1 MSRMFKQVISILL
14 AAGLLIPSGWFAP
27 VAKAAAQD
35 IPVILYHR
43 IVDTATD
50 QWTHTSVDKFRST
63 MKYLH
68 DNGYTTLT
76 ADQYVNIKAGVTTPP
91 AKPILLTFD
100 DGTPDFVTNALPILN
115 QYGMN
120 AVAFIVTGWIGGT
133 YSMSLA
139 ELQDL
144 AANHPNISIQNHTVN
159 HANNTWNIMTQVAAS
174 AELAQANTY
183 LKGITNKD
191 PVLLA
196 YPYGHFNSDVQAA
209 AAANGIK
216 YSFKVGYPDQSD
228 HAMGRYYVQ
237 MGTTLSEIAN
247 WIGGPAPDTT
257 VPSDTVTVYHESF
270 ASGKGVATQAGG
282 ASLTPVTGKIFA
294 GNADGAALYV
304 SNRANNWDA
313 TDFKFSDM
321 GLENGK
327 TYTVTASVYVD
338 ADVTVP
344 SGSQAY
350 LQTISSYSLLANVN
364 YEAGKA
370 ITLTKEFTVDTS
382 KDTTLRVQSDDTG
395 KTVPFY
401 IGDILITAKKAV
413 TVTDKEVYHETFASG
428 KGLATQSGSASL
440 APITG
445 KVFTGNADGA
455 ALYVSDRAN
464 NWDAVDFKFS
474 DLGLVNG
481 KTYTVTA
488 SVYVDADVT
497 VPSGSQAYLQT
508 ISSYSLLANVNYEA
522 GKAITLTKEFTVDTS
537 KDTTLRVQSDDT
549 GKTVPFYIGD
559 VLITEK
565 GSTVTPTP
573 TPEPSRDPALPFT
586 TVTFEDQTAGDFA
599 GRAGTET
606 LTASNE
612 ANHSVDGAYALKVE
626 GRTNSW
632 HGPALRVE
640 KYVDK
645 GYEYKVS
652 FWVKMISP
660 ASSQLS
666 LSTQV
671 GNTSASYNT
680 LTSKTISISDDWV
693 QLQGTYRYT
702 TVSDEFLTIYVESS
716 NATASFYIDDISFE
730 QTGSGTISVQKDLT
744 PIKDAYQNDFLIG
757 NAVSAADLEG
767 LRLDLLKMHH
777 NAVTAENAMKP
788 DQAYSSEGI
797 FDFTSE
803 DVLVDKILAEGLQ
816 LHGHVLVWH
825 QQTPTWLNTTTDVDN
840 NTIPLGREEALNNL
854 RTHIKTVME
863 HYGDNVI
870 SWDVVNEAM
879 NDNPSNPTDWKAA
892 LRQAPWKSAIGT
904 DYVEQAFLAARE
916 VLDAH
921 SDWNIKLYYNDYNED
936 NQNKAQA
943 IYSMVKEIN
952 DRYALTHPGK
962 LLIDGVGMQAHYNL
976 NTNPE
981 NVKLSLEKFISL
993 GVEVS
998 ISELDLTAGSNSQI
1012 SEQQANAQGYL
1023 YAQLMN
1029 IFKAHA
1035 ANISRVTFWGLNDG
1049 TSWRASQN
1057 PLVFD
1062 SNLQA
1067 KPAYYGV
1074 INPNKFIAEHTP
1086 DTVNANQ
1093 STANFATP
1101 VVDGIVDTVWNQASA
1116 MSINRYQMAWQ
1127 GANGEAK
1134 ALWDD
1139 ENLYLLIQVNDVQLN
1154 KSSVNAYEQDSVE
1167 IFVDQNNAKTT
1178 FYQGDDGQFRVN
1190 FDNETTFEPSSS
1202 ATGFESATQ
1211 ISGTNYTV
1219 EVKIPLQSVTPAND
1233 TKIGFDVQINDAKD
1247 GARQSVAAWND
1258 TTGTA
1263 YMDTSVYGV
1272 LTLTGKPTGSEP
1284 TPTPTPTPTQPPTLT
1299 LATPAPIS
1307 TDKDGVVTIKLE
1319 VKSDN
1324 GRAKGTISND
1334 NMKKALEQATPAANG
1349 KKQIVIEVPKQAA
1362 SKGYEVQLPTPSL
1375 KGKENFELWI
1385 KTENATIQIPSNML
1399 SNVAE
1404 NAEQVSIRVD
1414 KASTDNLDAATREQI
1429 GNRPVIDLNVIAGD
1443 KVIEWNN
1450 PSASVTVAI
1459 PYTPTAEELSNPDL
1473 IVIWYMD
1480 GKGNATP
1487 IPNGRYEAAT
1497 KSVVFQTTHF
1507 STYAIASS
1515 VRTFGDLQNV
1525 PWAKQA
1531 IDAMAAREVIK
1542 GTAENSFSPADSI
1555 KRADFIALLV
1565 RALELKGTGKNET
1578 MFSDVQTTDYY
1589 YDELVIAKEL
1599 GIATGFED
1607 NTYRPNSNISR
1618 QDMMVLAVRALAAVG
1633 KPVKGSGS
1641 LDAYPDAANISDYAR
1656 DSALFLV
1663 KSGVVIGKNN
1673 KIAPNDTLTRAE
1685 AAVILYRIWNL

>member
-1 MSRMFKQVISILL
+1 MSRVLKQVISILL
-14 AAGLLIPSGWFAP
+14 AAGLLIPSGWFGLA
-27 VAKAAAQD
+27 VEAAAQD

-100 DGTPDFVTNALPILN
+100 DGTPDFVTNALPILD

-139 ELQDL
+139 QLQDL

-159 HANNTWNIMTQVAAS
+159 HANNTWNIMTQATAS

-196 YPYGHFNSDVQAA
+196 YPYGHFNADVQAA
-209 AAANGIK
+209 AASNGIK
-216 YSFKVGYPDQSD
+216 YSFKVGYPDQGD

-247 WIGGPAPDTT
+247 WIGGPAPAPDTT

-270 ASGKGVATQAGG
+270 ASGKGVATQAGS
-282 ASLTPVTGKIFA
+282 ASLAPVTDKVFA

-313 TDFKFSDM
+313 ADFKFSDI
-321 GLENGK
+321 GLVNGK

-338 ADVTVP
+338 SDVTVP
-344 SGSQAY
+344 SGAEAY

-370 ITLTKEFTVDTS
+370 ITLIKEFTVDTS
-382 KDTTLRVQSDDTG
+382 KDTTLRVQSNDAG

-401 IGDILITAKKAV
+401 L
-413 TVTDKEVYHETFASG
+413 
-428 KGLATQSGSASL
+428 
-440 APITG
+440 
-445 KVFTGNADGA
+445 
-455 ALYVSDRAN
+455 
-464 NWDAVDFKFS
+464 
-474 DLGLVNG
+474 
-481 KTYTVTA
+481 
-488 SVYVDADVT
+488 
-497 VPSGSQAYLQT
+497 
-508 ISSYSLLANVNYEA
+508 
-522 GKAITLTKEFTVDTS
+522 
-537 KDTTLRVQSDDT
+537 
-549 GKTVPFYIGD
+549 GD

-565 GSTVTPTP
+565 ASTVTPTP

-586 TVTFEDQTAGDFA
+586 TVTFEDQTAGGFA

-612 ANHSVDGAYALKVE
+612 ANHTIDGAYALKVE
-626 GRTNSW
+626 GRTNTW

-680 LTSKTISISDDWV
+680 LTSKTISTSDDWV

-730 QTGSGTISVQKDLT
+730 KTGSGTISVQKDLT

-777 NAVTAENAMKP
+777 NVVTAENAMKP

-797 FDFTSE
+797 FDFSSE

-825 QQTPTWLNTTTDVDN
+825 QQTPVWLNTTTDVDN
-840 NTIPLGREEALNNL
+840 NTIPLGRDEALNNM

-863 HYGDNVI
+863 HYGNSVI
-870 SWDVVNEAM
+870 SWDVVNEVM

-892 LRQAPWKSAIGT
+892 LRQSPWKSAIGT

-952 DRYALTHPGK
+952 DKYALTHPGK

-1035 ANISRVTFWGLNDG
+1035 ANISRVTFWGLNDA

-1067 KPAYYGV
+1067 KTAYYGV
-1074 INPNKFIAEHTP
+1074 IDPNKFIAEHTP

-1093 STANFATP
+1093 STANYATP

-1139 ENLYLLIQVNDVQLN
+1139 HYLYLMIQVNDAQLN

-1167 IFVDQNNAKTT
+1167 IFVDQNHARTT
-1178 FYQGDDGQFRVN
+1178 FYQGDDGQYRVN
-1190 FDNETTFEPSSS
+1190 FDNETTIEPSSN

-1219 EVKIPLQSVTPAND
+1219 EVKIPLQWVTPAND
-1233 TKIGFDVQINDAKD
+1233 TKLGFDVQINDAKD
-1247 GARQSVAAWND
+1247 GSRQSVATWND
-1258 TTGTA
+1258 TTGTG

-1272 LTLTGKPTGSEP
+1272 LTLTGKPAGSEP
-1284 TPTPTPTPTQPPTLT
+1284 TPTPITTT
-1299 LATPAPIS
+1299 ATPVPTTAPFSIN
-1307 TDKDGVVTIKLE
+1307 KDGVVTIKLE

-1324 GRAKGTISND
+1324 GRVKGTISND
-1334 NMKKALEQATPAANG
+1334 NMEKALEQATPAANG
-1349 KKQIVIEVPKQAA
+1349 KKQIVIEVPKQADA
-1362 SKGYEVQLPTPSL
+1362 KGYEVQLPTQSL

-1385 KTENATIQIPSNML
+1385 KTEYATIQIPSNML
-1399 SNVAE
+1399 SNATE
-1404 NAEQVSIRVD
+1404 NAGQVSIRVD
-1414 KASTDNLDAATREQI
+1414 KASTDNLDAATRERI
-1429 GNRPVIDLNVIAGD
+1429 GNHPVIDLNVIAGD

-1450 PSASVTVAI
+1450 PTAPVTVAI

-1473 IVIWYMD
+1473 IVVWYMD

-1487 IPNGRYEAAT
+1487 IPNSRYEAAT
-1497 KSVVFQTTHF
+1497 KRVVFQTTHF
-1507 STYAIASS
+1507 SSYAIASN
-1515 VRTFGDLQNV
+1515 VKTFGDLQNV
-1525 PWAKQA
+1525 SWAKQA
-1531 IDAMAAREVIK
+1531 IDVMAAREVIK
-1542 GTAENSFSPADSI
+1542 GTADNSFSPADSI

-1565 RALELKGTGKNET
+1565 RALELKETGKNET
-1578 MFSDVQTTDYY
+1578 MFSDVQTSDYY
-1589 YDELVIAKEL
+1589 YDELVIAKEM

-1607 NTYRPNSNISR
+1607 NTYRPNNNISR
-1618 QDMMVLAVRALAAVG
+1618 QDMMVLTVRALAAVG
-1633 KPVKGSGS
+1633 KSVNASGS
-1641 LDAYPDAANISDYAR
+1641 LDAYPDAASISDYAR
-1656 DSALFLV
+1656 DSAMFLV
-1663 KSGVVIGKNN
+1663 KSGVVVGKNN